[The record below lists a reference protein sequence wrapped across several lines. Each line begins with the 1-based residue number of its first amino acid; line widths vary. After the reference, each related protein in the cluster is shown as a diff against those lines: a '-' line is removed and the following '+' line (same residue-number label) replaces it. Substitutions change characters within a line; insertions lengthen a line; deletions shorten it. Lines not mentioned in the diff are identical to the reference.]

1 MQNNGLIS
9 IKEAEKKYGIS
20 RSTFCD
26 RARFKGIKGLIING
40 KLHLPEA
47 LAKKPVR
54 KNSVRGKAVLRQ
66 DRTTTTSLLALAII
80 TKGLKNAD
88 FSNHYGFGS
97 AEAVTKLTQLLPSG
111 NGAYK

>member
-1 MQNNGLIS
+1 MTTMQNNGLIS

-40 KLHLPEA
+40 ELHLPEA

-54 KNSVRGKAVLRQ
+54 KNSVRG
-66 DRTTTTSLLALAII
+66 TTTTSLLALAII

>member
-1 MQNNGLIS
+1 MQNDLIS
-9 IKEAEKKYGIS
+9 IKEAENKYGIS
-20 RSTFCD
+20 RNTFCG
-26 RARFKGIKGLIING
+26 RAMAKEIKGVFINNE
-40 KLHLPEA
+40 LHLPEA

-54 KNSVRGKAVLRQ
+54 KNQVRGKSVLKQ